1 MAERINRKRKR
12 MQILCAKFCLGKS
25 IVYGFSILL
34 ESLPEDGLLEKVLLW
49 FGVFVSLY
57 VFGYLGI
64 WT

>member
-1 MAERINRKRKR
+1 